1 MKKLVRDLEIGDRIE
16 LLNGSVGVV
25 FGICINQSKNEAV
38 IVYQNGGKTY
48 ALPNEEI
55 LCIK

>member
-38 IVYQNGGKTY
+38 IVYQKGGKTY